1 MIQKL
6 ISLVKNLVDSVVSKA
21 LSAAPFVA
29 IGAWIAVQ
37 WMRSKNAALDAKILK
52 LETEKQEAKNAQAIK
67 EKFDGKSDSDVID
80 HAINS
85 GSKVP

>member
-1 MIQKL
+1 
-6 ISLVKNLVDSVVSKA
+6 LVDSVVSKA

>member
-6 ISLVKNLVDSVVSKA
+6 ITLVKGFVDIFVSKA

-37 WMRSKNAALDAKILK
+37 WMRSKNAALDAKIMK
-52 LETEKQEAKNAQAIK
+52 LETEKQEARNAQAIK
-67 EKFDGKSDSDVID
+67 KKFDGKSDSDVID
-80 HAINS
+80 HAVDS

>member
-1 MIQKL
+1 M
-6 ISLVKNLVDSVVSKA
+6 VDSVVSKA

>member
-6 ISLVKNLVDSVVSKA
+6 TTLVKSFLDSVVSKA
-21 LSAAPFVA
+21 LNAAPFVA
-29 IGAWIAVQ
+29 IGAWLAVQ

-67 EKFDGKSDSDVID
+67 AKFDGKSDSDVID